1 MKRITEVLF
10 TSIIEINNVAFAA
23 LFLALEPEK
32 FQNVIE
38 NIASGCLLY
47 TQVFYSFLLLQ
58 GFLRTSKLKE
68 KWENLRFL
76 YVFESV
82 IFPHFLQTML
92 FGCVIN

>member
-10 TSIIEINNVAFAA
+10 TSVIEINNVAFAA

-76 YVFESV
+76 YVFGSD
-82 IFPHFLQTML
+82 FPPFSSDNAVWM
-92 FGCVIN
+92 CY